1 MVRPAHFGVNSET
14 ALDNAFQKQLRDNEL
29 KIQRKA
35 QEEFELYS
43 IKLKN
48 AGVNILIVNDT
59 DSPIKPDAIFPNN
72 WFSTHSDGSF
82 YLYPMKAKNRRLERK
97 NPVLE
102 ILEKDFKILTITDL
116 TNSEDDNLYLE
127 GTGSLIFNH
136 IHKLCYACISKRTD
150 KDLFIDHCKRLGY
163 TPIAFNSV
171 DLNGDEIYHTNVMMS
186 VTSEFTVICLESIK
200 SVQEREDLLNH
211 FKSYGQDIIEVSY
224 EQMNNFCCNVLEV
237 QNEEG
242 KLILSMSE
250 RAYKTYTPE
259 QIKKIQKTH
268 TIIHSPLYT
277 IEDIGGGGSRC
288 MMAEIFLPLKTK

>member
-1 MVRPAHFGVNSET
+1 MVRPAHFGFNSET
-14 ALDNAFQKQLRDNEL
+14 ALDNTFQKRHQESEL
-29 KIQRKA
+29 SIQRKA

-48 AGVNILIVNDT
+48 AGVNILIVNDL
-59 DSPIKPDAIFPNN
+59 DSPVKPDAIFPNN
-72 WFSTHSDGSF
+72 WFSTHPDGSV
-82 YLYPMKAKNRRLERK
+82 YLYPMKTNNRRLERQ
-97 NPVLE
+97 NPVLAT
-102 ILEKDFKILTITDL
+102 LEKKFNVLTITDL
-116 TNSEDDNLYLE
+116 TNSEEDDLFLE

-186 VTSEFTVICLESIK
+186 VTSEFTIICLESIK

-211 FKSYGQDIIEVSY
+211 FKSYGQDIVKVSY
-224 EQMNNFCCNVLEV
+224 EQMNNFCCNVLEL
-237 QNEEG
+237 QDSEG

-250 RAYKTYTPE
+250 RAFNSFTHE
-259 QIKKIQKTH
+259 QKNKIQKTH
-268 TIIHSPLYT
+268 KILHSPLYT

-288 MMAEIFLPLKTK
+288 MMAEIFLSPKTP